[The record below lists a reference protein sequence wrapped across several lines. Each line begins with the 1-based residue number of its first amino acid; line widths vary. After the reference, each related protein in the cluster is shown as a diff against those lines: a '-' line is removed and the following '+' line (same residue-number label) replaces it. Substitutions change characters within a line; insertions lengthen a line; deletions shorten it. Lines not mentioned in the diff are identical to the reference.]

1 MYLVIYYD
9 NNFKTF
15 YKLYKNL
22 DLTIINSNELGRY
35 RLSKNKFMNYEEI
48 EIEYYN
54 QMYECFKKE
63 SKKEKT
69 IKRLKNILKILNGI

>member
-9 NNFKTF
+9 DNFRTF

-22 DLTIINSNELGRY
+22 NITILENNELGRY
-35 RLSKNKFMNYEEI
+35 RLNNKKFMNYEEI

-54 QMYECFKKE
+54 QLKNRLISR
-63 SKKEKT
+63 SKKQKK
-69 IKRLKNILKILNGI
+69 INFLKKILKILNGI

>member
-9 NNFKTF
+9 DNFSTF

-22 DLTIINSNELGRY
+22 NITILENNELGRY
-35 RLSKNKFMNYEEI
+35 RLNNKKFMNYEEI

-54 QMYECFKKE
+54 QLEKRLISR
-63 SKKEKT
+63 SKKQKK
-69 IKRLKNILKILNGI
+69 INFLKKILKILNGI

>member
-9 NNFKTF
+9 DNFKTF

-22 DLTIINSNELGRY
+22 NITILENNELGRY
-35 RLSKNKFMNYEEI
+35 RLNNKKFMNYEEI

-54 QMYECFKKE
+54 QLKNRLISR
-63 SKKEKT
+63 SKKQKK
-69 IKRLKNILKILNGI
+69 INFLKKILKILNGI